1 MTASLSGTISFINH
15 EKGYATIDYLV
26 NGKKKTINGN
36 IGEKEQLKLKAE
48 KVIKKIH
55 QFHVGDEVSFILAQ
69 SPRGDRMI
77 ADKIVFRFNNSLD
90 NIRNKAAVDNKFVG
104 YLKKVG
110 DDYFVKETGSYI
122 FFPLILSPWEEKP
135 NDNSLNDPI
144 FFSLN
149 NADKPGKMTA
159 SLLRSKYIPEY
170 LTAKKYFEKK
180 SVIDSTVYKI
190 TPHGIFVNVVGD
202 KVQAKIPVEKAD
214 EESKTGNDLKVGD
227 TVKVI
232 ITYLGH
238 AKIIVERR

>member
-1 MTASLSGTISFINH
+1 MAGNFTGTISFINH
-15 EKGYATIDYLV
+15 EKEYATIDYTV

-36 IGEKEQLKLKAE
+36 IGEREQLQLKAE

-55 QFHVGDEVSFILAQ
+55 HFNIGDEVSFTLAQ
-69 SPRGDRMI
+69 SPKGDRMI
-77 ADKIVFRFNNSLD
+77 ADKIIFRFNNSLD
-90 NIRNKAAVDNKFVG
+90 NIRNKAAVDNRFVG

-135 NDNSLNDPI
+135 TDSSLNDPI

-149 NADKPGKMTA
+149 NADKAGKMTA

-180 SVIDSTVYKI
+180 AVIDSTVYKI
-190 TPHGIFVNVVGD
+190 TPHGIFINLVGD
-202 KVQAKIPVEKAD
+202 KIQAKIPFEKAD
-214 EESKTGNDLKVGD
+214 DNKTGTNLKVGD
-227 TVKVI
+227 TVKVA
-232 ITYLGH
+232 ITYLGTS
-238 AKIIVERR
+238 KIIVERR